1 MLETMFSG
9 AVRTDETMSRAKG
22 VGGSEEEQTERDVI
36 GFIGIIIG
44 IIHM

>member
-1 MLETMFSG
+1 MLESMLSG
-9 AVRTDETMSRAKG
+9 AVRTDETKSRAKG

-36 GFIGIIIG
+36 GIITG